1 MMALMVW
8 GTSSNSGKTIMCS
21 ILCRHLHRKGIDV
34 VPFKG
39 SNLSLNSYVT
49 DAGAEI
55 GMGQALQAWAS
66 GIEPIADMNP
76 ILLKPEGSGKIQYV
90 VNGSVHKGVGKPTR
104 KELLDL
110 SCAAYDR
117 LYDGHDVV
125 ICEGSGAPSEINLME
140 GDIAN
145 IGLVRERRMNVIIV
159 GDIERGGMF
168 AAIYGTWLLIPED
181 IRPLIKG
188 FIVNRF
194 RGDETILDTGIR
206 RIEELTGMK
215 CIGIMPYVKDV
226 ILPEEDSVSLHRAKT
241 GTFEDIRRMYDLSL
255 DRLTDFAEE
264 HLDFDL
270 LDSIIQ

>member
-49 DAGAEI
+49 DAGDEI

-66 GIEPIADMNP
+66 GIEPTADMNP
-76 ILLKPEGSGKIQYV
+76 ILLKPEGPGKMQYV
-90 VNGSVHKGVGKPTR
+90 LNGSVHKGDRPSR
-104 KELLDL
+104 KELLAL

-145 IGLVRERRMNVIIV
+145 IGIVRERRMNVIIV

-181 IRPLIKG
+181 IRPLVKG

-194 RGDETILDTGIR
+194 RGDETILDSGIR
-206 RIEELTGMK
+206 RIEDLTGMR
-215 CIGIMPYVKDV
+215 CIGIMLYATDI
-226 ILPEEDSVSLHRAKT
+226 ILPEEDSVSLHRTRT
-241 GTFEDIRRMYDLSL
+241 GKFEDIRGMYDSSL
-255 DRLTDFAEE
+255 DRLTDLAEE
-264 HLDFDL
+264 HLDFDIL
-270 LDSIIQ
+270 ESFIR